1 MDAPIAALLQD
12 LSSQGMLDETM
23 VVLTTEF
30 GRTPKING
38 RGGRDHFPKA
48 FSIMMAGGGVQGGK
62 VIGKTDAA
70 ASNIETESY
79 EPKDLHTTVAHALG
93 LPTEKRIHAMG
104 GRPFFVGDRGKVI
117 KEAFSF
123 FDKASN
129 DTVFQEEV
137 DHLEPSIWHLL
148 ETCFFR

>member
-1 MDAPIAALLQD
+1 
-12 LSSQGMLDETM
+12 MLDDTM

-79 EPKDLHTTVAHALG
+79 EPKDLHTTVAYALG
-93 LPTEKRIHAMG
+93 LPVEKRIHAMG
-104 GRPFFVGDRGKVI
+104 GRPFFVGNRGKVI
-117 KEAFSF
+117 KEAFGS
-123 FDKASN
+123 A
-129 DTVFQEEV
+129 
-137 DHLEPSIWHLL
+137 
-148 ETCFFR
+148 